1 MMNIFTSAPSNYNNA
16 LLLYFSE
23 IQYESEEFGEFDLF
37 IGLFK
42 EDKFSK
48 AVHPNDRID
57 VLKTVYARL
66 QLQSSS
72 HSLKMAVQSCV
83 ATPHN
88 TPPDNATYTHDL
100 INSRSVCQIS
110 SFYPFA

>member
-1 MMNIFTSAPSNYNNA
+1 MNILTSESHNYNNA

-23 IQYESEEFGEFDLF
+23 IQYESEKFGKFDLF

-42 EDKFSK
+42 EGTFSE
-48 AVHPNDRID
+48 AVRPNDRID

-72 HSLKMAVQSCV
+72 HSLRMAVQSCV

-100 INSRSVCQIS
+100 INSRSVCPIS